1 VTATTRS
8 RAEANMKQPLR
19 TPKPPTLITRRPAV
33 APSTGGAIGGT
44 ITSVTPPVSG
54 DMTDAQM
61 LQAMLAPSYAAN
73 DQAFAREQELE
84 RHNQAVYAGV
94 TQALMKELGGIPA
107 GVQSDYSNM
116 ISQTTGMANAA
127 ADRLAAANPNV
138 STQAMLGAIGA
149 PASQEQQVTDQNRNT
164 FQGGAALLAGTQ
176 GFLPGETLAKVGAAQ
191 SAYARQLPA
200 VAAAGGIRALQQLA
214 YESSQNQQKLLDD
227 RSQIGA
233 QAPKLLMDLQS
244 NRASADAKQ
253 QALDL
258 EAQALGL
265 KVKTAGF
272 NQAATRARI
281 KQGATRLDQSAASL
295 RLRAK
300 QAATATNLRYAEVY
314 GYNPAT
320 GQPTLAAVKAAKAD
334 KAKGTKPPSATA
346 RKNWE
351 TFADQAFHGVAPKN
365 QVRHGD
371 GPVRFDPGDR
381 RAADPVLLG
390 VEASDR
396 DGRHVAAGAADPQR
410 VLLEGRGRPAARVA
424 ARTCRARAGGDADGA
439 PDGRAVAGAEAV
451 AAAARLVERLDAAQT
466 RRVRVRLL
474 RNRNQQRPRSPARTC
489 ATRERRLRIPL
500 LHRHLRRPG

>member
-1 VTATTRS
+1 
-8 RAEANMKQPLR
+8 
-19 TPKPPTLITRRPAV
+19 
-33 APSTGGAIGGT
+33 
-44 ITSVTPPVSG
+44 
-54 DMTDAQM
+54 MTDAQM
-61 LQAMLAPSYAAN
+61 LEAMLAPSYAAN
-73 DQAFAREQELE
+73 DQAFAREQETE
-84 RHNQAVYAGV
+84 RHNQAVYAGI

-127 ADRLAAANPNV
+127 ADRLAAANPNA
-138 STQAMLGAIGA
+138 STQAMLGAIDA
-149 PASQEQQVTDQNRNT
+149 PAAQEQQVTDQNRNT

-214 YESSQNQQKLLDD
+214 YEGNTNVQRILDE

-244 NRASADAKQ
+244 NRAAADAKQ

-272 NQAATRARI
+272 QQAATRARI
-281 KQGATRLDQSAASL
+281 QQGATRLDQSAASL

-351 TFADQAFHGVAPKN
+351 TFADQAFHGVAPKKRYDTTAG
-365 QVRHGD
+365 QFVSI
-371 GPVRFDPGDR
+371 PGT
-381 RAADPVLLG
+381 
-390 VEASDR
+390 
-396 DGRHVAAGAADPQR
+396 GAPPIQYYPALKRLIAMGATLPQAQQT
-410 VLLEGRGRPAARVA
+410 LNAFYSKGEGGRPHVSLQGRIALE
-424 ARTCRARAGGDADGA
+424 RAGTADGA
-439 PDGRAVAGAEAV
+439 PDGRADAGAEAV

-466 RRVRVRLL
+466 RRVRFRLL
-474 RNRNQQRPRSPARTC
+474 RKRWRRRPRSIPARPRP
-489 ATRERRLRIPL
+489 TRERRLRIPVRRRHR
-500 LHRHLRRPG
+500 LHPGG